1 MGDTIVLIMGGELVT
16 IIFLLKDLGSRLD
29 VTRYP
34 CIMEFSHIDNFILKA
49 QIYITVVFGFGMLV
63 VYHGYP
69 T

>member
-1 MGDTIVLIMGGELVT
+1 MRDTIVLIMGGRASHHN
-16 IIFLLKDLGSRLD
+16 ISKDLGSRLD
-29 VTRYP
+29 VIRYL

-49 QIYITVVFGFGMLV
+49 QIYTIVIFEFSMLV